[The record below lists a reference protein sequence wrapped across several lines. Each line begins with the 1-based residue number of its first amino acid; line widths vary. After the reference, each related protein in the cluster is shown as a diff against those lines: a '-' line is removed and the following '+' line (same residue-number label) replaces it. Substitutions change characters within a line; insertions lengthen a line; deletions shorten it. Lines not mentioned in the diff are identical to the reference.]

1 MYCTLLLCYSLV
13 ISQCANKSI
22 LHLLAAATICIVQGG
37 VLIWYSYDF
46 VLPFTCLLSMNVI
59 WILYCSTVIKKI
71 WLVFYR
77 FSEEYDAETTLSA
90 TEDDMLEVESCIHD
104 STKVEEDMLETTCI
118 NESTKGEDMDLSSSE
133 EKETL
138 QERNKS

>member
-1 MYCTLLLCYSLV
+1 
-13 ISQCANKSI
+13 
-22 LHLLAAATICIVQGG
+22 
-37 VLIWYSYDF
+37 
-46 VLPFTCLLSMNVI
+46 
-59 WILYCSTVIKKI
+59 
-71 WLVFYR
+71 
-77 FSEEYDAETTLSA
+77 
-90 TEDDMLEVESCIHD
+90 MLEVESCIHD